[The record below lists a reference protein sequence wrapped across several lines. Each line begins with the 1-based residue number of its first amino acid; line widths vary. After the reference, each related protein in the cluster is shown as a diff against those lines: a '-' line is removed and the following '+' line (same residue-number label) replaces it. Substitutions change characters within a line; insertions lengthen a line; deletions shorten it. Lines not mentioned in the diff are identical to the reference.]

1 VDAERTP
8 VIVAAAQLSDQERA
22 CGAADLAKQ
31 VAASALAAS
40 PGLAGAVERVS
51 VVNILARSGGAA
63 PASVIASELGLRN
76 AVRCETTTVGGCA
89 PLHLLGRASADIVAG
104 RLQATLIVGAEAV
117 RAGRLR
123 GQSGPRLTPTPTRAP
138 EAEPEPEPDPDPVI
152 GDDRLGSSPEEI
164 AAGLYIPVYIYPL
177 FESAL
182 AARAGRFPAEQRRFA
197 AEVMAPFTAV
207 AARNPHAWFPIE
219 RSPAE
224 LATPS
229 PSNRL
234 VAEPYTK
241 LLTAFLGGSQ
251 ASALVVTSLAV
262 ARSLGLAEGAVAVR
276 SVASADDVWYP
287 SARPDFG
294 ASPAAGAAI
303 GAALAAAGFGLDDLD
318 HLDIYSCFPSA
329 VQMAAA
335 AAGLDL
341 DDERGLTVTGGLPY
355 FGGPGNNYA
364 THSLASLFELLRER
378 PGTGLVTSVSWFM
391 TKHAAACLSSLAGDS
406 GGFVAGD
413 TAGEQD
419 RIDSAALPVVPAG
432 EALAG
437 EGALVVAGTV
447 IYDRTGGVSGA
458 PVIATLDDGRRVV
471 AAAHS
476 DDLAGLAGVSLVGHR
491 VDVLGDPPTFR
502 VRE

>member
-1 VDAERTP
+1 VDPERTP
-8 VIVAAAQLSDQERA
+8 VIVAAAQLSDRERA
-22 CGAADLAKQ
+22 CAAADLAKQ

-63 PASVIASELGLRN
+63 PASAVASELGLRN

-89 PLHLLGRASADIVAG
+89 PLHLLGRAGADIAAG

-117 RAGRLR
+117 RSGRLR
-123 GQSGPRLTPTPTRAP
+123 GQSASRATPTPG
-138 EAEPEPEPDPDPVI
+138 PEPEPDPVI
-152 GDDRLGSSPEEI
+152 GDDRLGSSAEEI

-182 AARAGRFPAEQRRFA
+182 AARAGRSAAEQRRVA

-207 AARNPHAWFPIE
+207 AAHHPHAWFPIE

-251 ASALVVTSLAV
+251 AAALVVTSLAV

-276 SVASADDVWYP
+276 SVASADDVWFP
-287 SARPDFG
+287 SARADPG

-335 AAGLDL
+335 AAGLHL
-341 DDERGLTVTGGLPY
+341 DDGRGLTVTGGLPY

-364 THSLASLFELLRER
+364 THSLASLFEILRER

-391 TKHAAACLSSLAGDS
+391 TKHAATCLSSAPGDYRP
-406 GGFVAGD
+406 GD
-413 TAGEQD
+413 TAVAQE
-419 RIDSAALPVVPAG
+419 RIDASAVPVLPAG
-432 EALAG
+432 EDVAPQRAH
-437 EGALVVAGTV
+437 VVAGTV
-447 IYDRTGGVSGA
+447 IYDRAGGVSGA

-471 AAAHS
+471 AAAHRDDL
-476 DDLAGLAGVSLVGHR
+476 DDLAGASLVGHR